1 MQFILN
7 VIIAL
12 TTLPIL
18 NSLKLLYQKSQ
29 VFTSGIAAMAI
40 PDFDSYHVSC
50 RRLYLLILNEI
61 SSYYILIE

>member
-1 MQFILN
+1 M
-7 VIIAL
+7 IIAL

-29 VFTSGIAAMAI
+29 VFTSGIASMAI

-50 RRLYLLILNEI
+50 HRLYLLILNEI